1 MKRLFLIMCLAMV
14 AVVLPGIAAPID
26 CPTTGTVATLVGL
39 NPTGCFINGLLFDNF
54 TFTPSATG
62 TGLLPTQAQV
72 SYTLDNPGTSTGT
85 GQLIYG
91 FEFNPNLSVVGLGS
105 EDILLGYTIVAPS
118 LEISSLHVLETALV
132 SGTGSTATVSEGPD
146 CGKTTIG
153 GGCTFLPTIT
163 VTPTSP
169 HQDLLG
175 IGPYIE
181 IDVLKDINVTST
193 NEGGLAGISGV
204 RDSVDLT
211 GTTPEPATCAIVG
224 AGLIGLAMLRRKKA

>member
-1 MKRLFLIMCLAMV
+1 
-14 AVVLPGIAAPID
+14 
-26 CPTTGTVATLVGL
+26 
-39 NPTGCFINGLLFDNF
+39 
-54 TFTPSATG
+54 
-62 TGLLPTQAQV
+62 
-72 SYTLDNPGTSTGT
+72 
-85 GQLIYG
+85 
-91 FEFNPNLSVVGLGS
+91 
-105 EDILLGYTIVAPS
+105 
-118 LEISSLHVLETALV
+118 
-132 SGTGSTATVSEGPD
+132 VSEGPD

-181 IDVLKDINVTST
+181 IDVFKDINVTST
-193 NEGGLAGISGV
+193 NEGGQAAISGV

-211 GTTPEPATCAIVG
+211 GTPEPATCAFVG